1 MSACVALRGSGYFFA
16 LSLLLAGC
24 ASGRSAEQAP
34 RAGLAF
40 EHPLRQ
46 SGSPSISLSARIT
59 VVESLTGPEDFEF
72 VTVVLKTRNEP
83 GGWQSACVP
92 FRLMRDTGELYVC
105 KLSVEVPIENE
116 DGPISRALARRVAAD
131 CANLAAQAIF
141 SQATPAT
148 PLFLACEEFKLAYE
162 NVLRAA
168 VAGARIRKV
177 CYEEAE
183 RAMER
188 RGGL

>member
-1 MSACVALRGSGYFFA
+1 M
-16 LSLLLAGC
+16 
-24 ASGRSAEQAP
+24 
-34 RAGLAF
+34 
-40 EHPLRQ
+40 
-46 SGSPSISLSARIT
+46 
-59 VVESLTGPEDFEF
+59 VESLTGPEDFEF
-72 VTVVLKTRNEP
+72 VTVVPKTRNEP

>member
-72 VTVVLKTRNEP
+72 VTVVLKTRI
-83 GGWQSACVP
+83 GQGARMVGRMVHVP
-92 FRLMRDTGELYVC
+92 VEL
-105 KLSVEVPIENE
+105 LLEVPVVGGVA
-116 DGPISRALARRVAAD
+116 DDQGAAFRR
-131 CANLAAQAIF
+131 
-141 SQATPAT
+141 
-148 PLFLACEEFKLAYE
+148 
-162 NVLRAA
+162 
-168 VAGARIRKV
+168 
-177 CYEEAE
+177 
-183 RAMER
+183 
-188 RGGL
+188 